1 MECPVMSL
9 EYYALYLLL
18 AVGTVLSPGPAVIYT
33 IGNTLTRGTRHAIA
47 GFVGVAVGILLVA
60 TLASLAVLWFTGW
73 LAEGQQILT
82 LGGALYLLYLGVNS
96 WRQRAVSPV
105 VGASTDRDCGR
116 SFAKGALISLLNP
129 KAIIFFTSLFP
140 QFIDF
145 RQGALGQCM
154 LLALTFSAVVLVVHG
169 GYCLVFRWVGLQ
181 GYGERFA
188 RGINRLS
195 AVMFTGFA
203 ILLLFR
209 ALG

>member
-1 MECPVMSL
+1 MSL

-18 AVGTVLSPGPAVIYT
+18 AVGTVLCPGPAVIYT

-60 TLASLAVLWFTGW
+60 TLASLAVLLFTGW
-73 LAEGQQILT
+73 LADGQQILT

-96 WRQRAVSPV
+96 WRQRAVGPV

-154 LLALTFSAVVLVVHG
+154 LLALTFSAVVLVVHC
-169 GYCLVFRWVGLQ
+169 GYCLVFRWVGMQ

-203 ILLLFR
+203 ILLLMR

>member
-1 MECPVMSL
+1 MSL
-9 EYYALYLLL
+9 DYYALYLLL
-18 AVGTVLSPGPAVIYT
+18 ALGTVLSPGPAVIYT
-33 IGNTLTRGTRHAIA
+33 IGNTLTRGSRHAIA
-47 GFVGVAVGILLVA
+47 GFVGVAVGILMVA
-60 TLASLAVLWFTGW
+60 TLASLAVIWFTHW
-73 LAEGQQILT
+73 LAGGQQILT

-105 VGASTDRDCGR
+105 MGKSSDRDCWR
-116 SFAKGALISLLNP
+116 SFVKGALISLLNP

-145 RQGALGQCM
+145 RHGARGQCM
-154 LLALTFSAVVLVVHG
+154 LLAVTFSAVVLVVHG

-203 ILLLFR
+203 ILLLIR

>member
-1 MECPVMSL
+1 MSL

-47 GFVGVAVGILLVA
+47 GFVGVAVGILMVA
-60 TLASLAVLWFTGW
+60 TLASLAVLWFTHL
-73 LAEGQQILT
+73 LAGGQQILT
-82 LGGALYLLYLGVNS
+82 LGGALYLLYLGLNS
-96 WRQRAVSPV
+96 WRQRAVSTV

-169 GYCLVFRWVGLQ
+169 GYCLVFRWVGMQ

-203 ILLLFR
+203 ILLLIR
-209 ALG
+209 TLG

>member
-1 MECPVMSL
+1 MSL

-47 GFVGVAVGILLVA
+47 GFVGVAVGILMVA
-60 TLASLAVLWFTGW
+60 TLASLAVLWFTHW

-105 VGASTDRDCGR
+105 VGASSDRDCGR

-169 GYCLVFRWVGLQ
+169 GYCLVFRWVGMQ

-188 RGINRLS
+188 RGINRMS

-203 ILLLFR
+203 ILLLIR

>member
-1 MECPVMSL
+1 MSL
-9 EYYALYLLL
+9 DYYALYLLL
-18 AVGTVLSPGPAVIYT
+18 ALGTVLSPGPAVIYT
-33 IGNTLTRGTRHAIA
+33 IGNTLTRGSRHAIA
-47 GFVGVAVGILLVA
+47 GFVGVAVGILMVA
-60 TLASLAVLWFTGW
+60 TLASLAVIWFTHW
-73 LAEGQQILT
+73 LAGGQQILT

-105 VGASTDRDCGR
+105 MGKSSDRDCWR
-116 SFAKGALISLLNP
+116 SFVKGALISLLNP

-145 RQGALGQCM
+145 RQGALGQCL
-154 LLALTFSAVVLVVHG
+154 LLALTFSAVGLVVHG

-203 ILLLFR
+203 ILLLIR

>member
-1 MECPVMSL
+1 MSL

-96 WRQRAVSPV
+96 WRQRAVGPV
-105 VGASTDRDCGR
+105 VGASTDRDCGH

-169 GYCLVFRWVGLQ
+169 GYCLVFRWVGMQ

-203 ILLLFR
+203 ILLLMR

>member
-1 MECPVMSL
+1 MSL

-47 GFVGVAVGILLVA
+47 GFVGVAVGILMVA
-60 TLASLAVLWFTGW
+60 TLASLAVLWFTHL
-73 LAEGQQILT
+73 LAGGQQILT
-82 LGGALYLLYLGVNS
+82 LGGALYLLYLGLNS

-105 VGASTDRDCGR
+105 VGASTDRDRGR

-169 GYCLVFRWVGLQ
+169 GYCLVFRWVGMQ

-203 ILLLFR
+203 ILLLIR

>member
-1 MECPVMSL
+1 MSL
-9 EYYALYLLL
+9 DYYALYLLL
-18 AVGTVLSPGPAVIYT
+18 ALGTVLSPGPAVIYT
-33 IGNTLTRGTRHAIA
+33 IGNTLTRGSRHAIA

-105 VGASTDRDCGR
+105 MGKSSDRDCWR
-116 SFAKGALISLLNP
+116 SFVKGALISLLNP

-145 RQGALGQCM
+145 RQGALGQCL

-203 ILLLFR
+203 ILLLIR

>member
-1 MECPVMSL
+1 MGKS
-9 EYYALYLLL
+9 
-18 AVGTVLSPGPAVIYT
+18 S
-33 IGNTLTRGTRHAIA
+33 
-47 GFVGVAVGILLVA
+47 
-60 TLASLAVLWFTGW
+60 
-73 LAEGQQILT
+73 
-82 LGGALYLLYLGVNS
+82 
-96 WRQRAVSPV
+96 
-105 VGASTDRDCGR
+105 DRDCWR
-116 SFAKGALISLLNP
+116 SFVKGALISLLNP

-154 LLALTFSAVVLVVHG
+154 LLALSFSGVVLLVHG

-181 GYGERFA
+181 GYGDRFA

-203 ILLLFR
+203 LLLLIR

>member
-1 MECPVMSL
+1 MSL
-9 EYYALYLLL
+9 DYYALYLLL
-18 AVGTVLSPGPAVIYT
+18 ALGTVLSPGPAVIYT
-33 IGNTLTRGTRHAIA
+33 IGNTLTRGSRHAIA
-47 GFVGVAVGILLVA
+47 GFVGVAVGILMVA
-60 TLASLAVLWFTGW
+60 TLASLAVIWFIHW
-73 LAEGQQILT
+73 LAGGQQILT

-105 VGASTDRDCGR
+105 MGKSSDRDCWR
-116 SFAKGALISLLNP
+116 SFVKGALISLLNP

-145 RQGALGQCM
+145 RQGALGQCL

-203 ILLLFR
+203 ILLLIR

>member
-1 MECPVMSL
+1 MSL
-9 EYYALYLLL
+9 DYYALYLLL
-18 AVGTVLSPGPAVIYT
+18 ALGTVLSPGPAVIYT
-33 IGNTLTRGTRHAIA
+33 IGNTLTWGSRHAIA
-47 GFVGVAVGILLVA
+47 GFVGVAVGILMVA
-60 TLASLAVLWFTGW
+60 TLASLAVIWFTHW
-73 LAEGQQILT
+73 LAGGQQILT

-105 VGASTDRDCGR
+105 MGKSSDRDCWR
-116 SFAKGALISLLNP
+116 SFVKGALISLLNP

-145 RQGALGQCM
+145 RQGALGQCL

-203 ILLLFR
+203 ILLLIR

>member
-1 MECPVMSL
+1 MTL

-73 LAEGQQILT
+73 LADGQQILT

-96 WRQRAVSPV
+96 WRQRAVGPV

-154 LLALTFSAVVLVVHG
+154 LLALTFSAVVLAVHG
-169 GYCLVFRWVGLQ
+169 GYCLVFRWVGMQ

-203 ILLLFR
+203 ILLLMR

>member
-1 MECPVMSL
+1 MSL

-18 AVGTVLSPGPAVIYT
+18 AVGTVLCPGPAVIYT

-60 TLASLAVLWFTGW
+60 TLASLAVLLFTGW
-73 LAEGQQILT
+73 LADGQQILT

-96 WRQRAVSPV
+96 WRQRAVGPV

-169 GYCLVFRWVGLQ
+169 GYCLVFRWVGMQ

-203 ILLLFR
+203 ILLLMR

>member
-1 MECPVMSL
+1 MSL
-9 EYYALYLLL
+9 DYYALYLLL

-47 GFVGVAVGILLVA
+47 GFIGVAVGILLVA
-60 TLASLAVLWFTGW
+60 TLASLAVLWFTHW
-73 LAEGQQILT
+73 LAAGQQTLT
-82 LGGALYLLYLGVNS
+82 LGGALYLLYLGINS
-96 WRQRAVSPV
+96 WRQRAVSPLV
-105 VGASTDRDCGR
+105 STTSDRDCGR
-116 SFAKGALISLLNP
+116 SFLKGALISLLNP

-188 RGINRLS
+188 RGINRMS
-195 AVMFTGFA
+195 ALMFTGFA
-203 ILLLFR
+203 LLLLIR
-209 ALG
+209 AIG

>member
-1 MECPVMSL
+1 MSL

-96 WRQRAVSPV
+96 WRQRAVGPV

-154 LLALTFSAVVLVVHG
+154 LLALTFSSVVLVVHG
-169 GYCLVFRWVGLQ
+169 GYCLVFRWVGMQ

-203 ILLLFR
+203 ILLLIR

>member
-1 MECPVMSL
+1 MSL

-96 WRQRAVSPV
+96 WRQRTVGPV

-203 ILLLFR
+203 ILLLMR
-209 ALG
+209 ALD

>member
-1 MECPVMSL
+1 MSL

-96 WRQRAVSPV
+96 WRQRAVGPV

-154 LLALTFSAVVLVVHG
+154 LLALTFSSVVLVVHG
-169 GYCLVFRWVGLQ
+169 GYCLVFRWVGMQ

-203 ILLLFR
+203 ILLLMR

>member
-96 WRQRAVSPV
+96 WRQRAVDPV

-154 LLALTFSAVVLVVHG
+154 LLALTFSAVVLVIHG

-203 ILLLFR
+203 ILLLMR

>member
-1 MECPVMSL
+1 
-9 EYYALYLLL
+9 
-18 AVGTVLSPGPAVIYT
+18 
-33 IGNTLTRGTRHAIA
+33 
-47 GFVGVAVGILLVA
+47 
-60 TLASLAVLWFTGW
+60 
-73 LAEGQQILT
+73 EGQQILT

-96 WRQRAVSPV
+96 WRQRAVGPV

-203 ILLLFR
+203 ILLLMR

>member
-1 MECPVMSL
+1 MSL

-47 GFVGVAVGILLVA
+47 GFVGVAVGILMVA
-60 TLASLAVLWFTGW
+60 TLASLAVLWFTHL
-73 LAEGQQILT
+73 LAGGQQILT
-82 LGGALYLLYLGVNS
+82 LGGALYLLYLGLNS

-169 GYCLVFRWVGLQ
+169 GYCLVFRWVGMQ

-203 ILLLFR
+203 ILLLIR

>member
-1 MECPVMSL
+1 MSL

-47 GFVGVAVGILLVA
+47 GFVGVAVGILMVA
-60 TLASLAVLWFTGW
+60 TLASLAVLWFTHL
-73 LAEGQQILT
+73 LAGGQQILT
-82 LGGALYLLYLGVNS
+82 LGGALYLLYLGLNS

-169 GYCLVFRWVGLQ
+169 GYCLVFRWVGMQ

-188 RGINRLS
+188 KGINRLS

-203 ILLLFR
+203 ILLLIR

>member
-1 MECPVMSL
+1 MSL

-96 WRQRAVSPV
+96 WRQRAVGPV

-145 RQGALGQCM
+145 RQGALCQCM

-203 ILLLFR
+203 ILLLMR

>member
-1 MECPVMSL
+1 MSL

-96 WRQRAVSPV
+96 WRQHAVSPV

-203 ILLLFR
+203 ILLLMR

>member
-1 MECPVMSL
+1 MSL

-73 LAEGQQILT
+73 LADGQQILT

-96 WRQRAVSPV
+96 WRQRAVGPV

-116 SFAKGALISLLNP
+116 SFAKGALI
-129 KAIIFFTSLFP
+129 SLFP

-169 GYCLVFRWVGLQ
+169 GYCLVFRWVGMQ

-203 ILLLFR
+203 ILLLMR

>member
-1 MECPVMSL
+1 MSL
-9 EYYALYLLL
+9 DYYALYLLL
-18 AVGTVLSPGPAVIYT
+18 ALGTVLSPGPAVIYT
-33 IGNTLTRGTRHAIA
+33 IGNTLTRGSRHAIA
-47 GFVGVAVGILLVA
+47 GFVGVAVGILMVA
-60 TLASLAVLWFTGW
+60 TLASLAVIWFTHW
-73 LAEGQQILT
+73 LAGGQQILT

-105 VGASTDRDCGR
+105 MGKSSDRDCWR
-116 SFAKGALISLLNP
+116 SFVK
-129 KAIIFFTSLFP
+129 
-140 QFIDF
+140 
-145 RQGALGQCM
+145 GALGQCL

-203 ILLLFR
+203 ILLLIR